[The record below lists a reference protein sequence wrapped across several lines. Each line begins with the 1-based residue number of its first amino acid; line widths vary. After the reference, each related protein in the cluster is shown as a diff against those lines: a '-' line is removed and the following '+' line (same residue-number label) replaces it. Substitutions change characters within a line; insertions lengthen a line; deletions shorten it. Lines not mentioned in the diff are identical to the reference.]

1 MQIPFSFFNINDVE
15 GFNIFDQIFLKNN
28 STLKSANQFASV
40 GNLAS
45 IIIKNVFVLAGIILF
60 IMIIAG
66 GYSILSS
73 AGEPKKNAD
82 GKKTVTN
89 ALLGFLIIFGSY
101 WIIQII
107 EIITGYSILN
117 PVIP

>member
-1 MQIPFSFFNINDVE
+1 MD

-28 STLKSANQFASV
+28 STIKNANQFSSI
-40 GNLAS
+40 GNIAS
-45 IIIKNVFVLAGIILF
+45 IIIKNVFVLAGVIF
-60 IMIIAG
+60 FVMIIAG

-73 AGEPKKNAD
+73 SGDVKKVSE
-82 GKKTVTN
+82 GKKSVTS

-107 EIITGYSILN
+107 EILTGFNIFN
-117 PVIP
+117 PNIPK